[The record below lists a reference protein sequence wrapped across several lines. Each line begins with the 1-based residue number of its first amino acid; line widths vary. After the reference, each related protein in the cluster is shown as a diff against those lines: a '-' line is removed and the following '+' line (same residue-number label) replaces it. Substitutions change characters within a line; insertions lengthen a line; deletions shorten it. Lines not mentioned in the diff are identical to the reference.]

1 MLTSENIIF
10 RRDMRRHRVFSVARG
25 KCLRKGGRLE
35 VGWCTQRWEP
45 GMGGVASLVRC
56 VMPGCDVGES
66 PGGRE
71 DANKAV
77 TFPIQTKVCTCQ

>member
-1 MLTSENIIF
+1 
-10 RRDMRRHRVFSVARG
+10 
-25 KCLRKGGRLE
+25 
-35 VGWCTQRWEP
+35 
-45 GMGGVASLVRC
+45 MGGVASLVRC